1 MSRPYVPINCE
12 FHDVLETVAVQRR
25 AVPMVIEEDGAEHAL
40 LARIVDITAH
50 DGVETMR
57 LEDGR
62 IVRLDAIVSVDGVHR
77 DAFPPTC
84 EISSL

>member
-25 AVPMVIEEDGAEHAL
+25 SVPMVIEEDGGEHVL

-57 LEDGR
+57 LDDGR

-77 DAFPPTC
+77 ESFAPAC
-84 EISSL
+84 NLR

>member
-25 AVPMVIEEDGAEHAL
+25 AVPIVIEENGSMQTLHN
-40 LARIVDITAH
+40 RIVDITAH

-57 LEDGR
+57 LDDGR
-62 IVRLDAIVSVDGVHR
+62 IVRLDAIVTVDGVHR
-77 DAFPPTC
+77 DAYPTAC
-84 EISSL
+84 ILR

>member
-25 AVPMVIEEDGAEHAL
+25 AVPMVIMEDGSEHAL
-40 LARIVDITAH
+40 RARIVDITAH

-62 IVRLDAIVSVDGVHR
+62 TVRLDAIVSVDGVRR
-77 DAFPPTC
+77 DTFPPTC
-84 EISSL
+84 IIR